1 MLVFEFHFN
10 PKTKED
16 LIFDSFCFEPENIY
30 EKRVGSLYML
40 GLLKNVLPQ
49 NIHFLERLARVIK
62 EKFYS
67 STLVKPEKSL
77 KNSLKEANDFLE
89 NIAKR
94 GDVSWLGNL
103 SFGVISLKNF
113 ELNFTKVGDLKFLL
127 LRRGGVLDIDQKLK
141 LEDFEPYP
149 LKIFGNIIS
158 GKLAENDIL
167 LALTNKVYET
177 FQSQS
182 ISNEIARI
190 KPFDE
195 KKLGEVLKTKNDL
208 LSKISGICLLI
219 YLTSKETAAGKRETI
234 SPQPREFSLK
244 EIFRPITLRLKG
256 LIKKP
261 RLEFKKGFKLKL
273 PRVSWAKKLKVPKF
287 TFPKLNKN
295 LILVLV
301 LIFFLALGWVLTQRE
316 EKQQLEKYQAT
327 LNEIQE
333 TQNQAQTFLILAK
346 TNPQAEKEAR
356 FLLKESWEKISPL
369 SKIASTLPQ
378 NFNKEIISLKENISK
393 NLYQLNKLEI
403 IEEPE
408 TIFEF
413 SPKNFIPQKLVI
425 FEKELYFFSPY
436 SQNLFKVNLKG
447 EGQLIQINQKFSLA
461 VALDNSISFFSKP
474 NQLTI
479 LKGGDFSQFTL
490 ETSPDS
496 NYEHLSSYKSNLYFF
511 DKNSGE
517 IIKYSYRG
525 NLEWEAPQLWLAFQA
540 KKATDSKS
548 MAINGSVW
556 LLNRDNSL
564 SRYYGG
570 WPQETITLD
579 IFPSPKNFSKI
590 FTSPT
595 LPYLYLL
602 EPEQNR
608 IVILNKSGQV
618 VKQFQSEKF
627 DNLLDFAVSSNA
639 KTIYLLNGQKVYRI
653 PDSIF

>member
-1 MLVFEFHFN
+1 MQIFEFHFN

-49 NIHFLERLARVIK
+49 NIRFLERLAKIIK

-103 SFGVISLKNF
+103 SFGVISLKSF

-127 LRRGGVLDIDQKLK
+127 LRKGGVLDIDQKLK

-167 LALTNKVYET
+167 LALTKEVYET
-177 FQSQS
+177 FQSQN
-182 ISNEIARI
+182 IPNEIAKI

-195 KKLGEVLKTKNDL
+195 KKLGEVLKVKNDL

-219 YLTSKETAAGKRETI
+219 YLSKEIAVGKRETI
-234 SPQPREFSLK
+234 FPQPREFSLK
-244 EIFRPITLRLKG
+244 EIFSPIVIRIRG

-261 RLEFKKGFKLKL
+261 RLEFKKFPQLKI
-273 PRVSWAKKLKVPKF
+273 PKF

-316 EKQQLEKYQAT
+316 EKQQLEIYQAT
-327 LNEIQE
+327 LEKIQE
-333 TQNQAQTFLILAK
+333 KVNQAKTFLILK
-346 TNPQAEKEAR
+346 ETKPQAKKEANL
-356 FLLKESWEKISPL
+356 LLKESWEEISPL
-369 SKIASTLPQ
+369 SEIAPTLPSDFS
-378 NFNKEIISLKENISK
+378 NRILSLKETISK
-393 NLYQLNKLEI
+393 NLYQLNKLVI

-408 TIFEF
+408 LFFEF
-413 SPKNFIPQKLVI
+413 NQAEFVPQKMAASPNR
-425 FEKELYFFSPY
+425 LYFFNAFAE
-436 SQNLFKVNLKG
+436 NLFSLTKEGVGKV
-447 EGQLIQINQKFSLA
+447 IPINKKFNDA
-461 VALDNSISFFSKP
+461 VTLGDSAVFFEKP
-474 NQLTI
+474 DQLTI
-479 LKGGDFSQFTL
+479 LKDDQLNFSSLQLLSDFNY
-490 ETSPDS
+490 DS
-496 NYEHLSSYKSNLYFF
+496 LSSYKSNLYIFAR
-511 DKNSGE
+511 KQGE
-517 IIKYSYRG
+517 IIKYPY
-525 NLEWEAPQLWLAFQA
+525 LEEFQWGSPQFWLAPKA
-540 KKATDSKS
+540 KKATNSKS
-548 MAINGSVW
+548 MVVDGSIW
-556 LLNRDNSL
+556 ILNKDNSITK
-564 SRYYGG
+564 YYGG
-570 WPQETITLD
+570 WPKETITLD

-590 FTSPT
+590 FTLPN
-595 LPYLYLL
+595 LPYLYFL

-608 IVILNKSGQV
+608 IVILNKKGEI

-627 DNLLDFAVSSNA
+627 DNLLDFGVSENG
-639 KTIYLLNGQKVYRI
+639 KTIYLLNGLKVYQI
-653 PDSIF
+653 LL

>member
-1 MLVFEFHFN
+1 MQIFEFHFN

-49 NIHFLERLARVIK
+49 NIRFLERLAKIIK

-103 SFGVISLKNF
+103 SFGVISLKSF

-167 LALTNKVYET
+167 LALTKEVYET
-177 FQSQS
+177 FQSQN
-182 ISNEIARI
+182 IPNEIAKI

-195 KKLGEVLKTKNDL
+195 KKLGEVLKVKNDL

-219 YLTSKETAAGKRETI
+219 YLSKEIAVGKRETI
-234 SPQPREFSLK
+234 FPQPREFSLK
-244 EIFRPITLRLKG
+244 EIFSPIVIRIRG

>member
-1 MLVFEFHFN
+1 
-10 PKTKED
+10 
-16 LIFDSFCFEPENIY
+16 
-30 EKRVGSLYML
+30 
-40 GLLKNVLPQ
+40 
-49 NIHFLERLARVIK
+49 
-62 EKFYS
+62 
-67 STLVKPEKSL
+67 
-77 KNSLKEANDFLE
+77 
-89 NIAKR
+89 
-94 GDVSWLGNL
+94 
-103 SFGVISLKNF
+103 
-113 ELNFTKVGDLKFLL
+113 
-127 LRRGGVLDIDQKLK
+127 
-141 LEDFEPYP
+141 
-149 LKIFGNIIS
+149 
-158 GKLAENDIL
+158 
-167 LALTNKVYET
+167 
-177 FQSQS
+177 
-182 ISNEIARI
+182 
-190 KPFDE
+190 
-195 KKLGEVLKTKNDL
+195 
-208 LSKISGICLLI
+208 
-219 YLTSKETAAGKRETI
+219 
-234 SPQPREFSLK
+234 
-244 EIFRPITLRLKG
+244 
-256 LIKKP
+256 
-261 RLEFKKGFKLKL
+261 
-273 PRVSWAKKLKVPKF
+273 
-287 TFPKLNKN
+287 
-295 LILVLV
+295 
-301 LIFFLALGWVLTQRE
+301 
-316 EKQQLEKYQAT
+316 
-327 LNEIQE
+327 
-333 TQNQAQTFLILAK
+333 LAK

-356 FLLKESWEKISPL
+356 LLLKESWEKISPL

-378 NFNKEIISLKENISK
+378 SFNQEIISLKENISK

-627 DNLLDFAVSSNA
+627 DNLLDFGVSENG
-639 KTIYLLNGQKVYRI
+639 KTIYLLNGLKVYQI
-653 PDSIF
+653 LL